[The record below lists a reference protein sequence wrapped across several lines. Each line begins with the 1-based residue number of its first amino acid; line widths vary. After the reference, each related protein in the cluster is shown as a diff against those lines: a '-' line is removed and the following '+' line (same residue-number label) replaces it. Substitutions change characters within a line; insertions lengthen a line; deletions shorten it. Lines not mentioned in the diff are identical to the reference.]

1 MAHFYA
7 FDIGKTFQTI
17 DHFGASGAW
26 SLDPIGK
33 LWSEEGKHRIA
44 DLLFSREKGI
54 GLSGWRFAIGSGGA
68 SEGAEYPEPLL
79 WRGHSDT
86 FKRSADAPYDWDSHA
101 GQRWF
106 LKAAAARG
114 VGRFV
119 AMAYSPP
126 VWLAKNGRIAPDAGV
141 GQSNL
146 SEGDIGRFARYLADI
161 VEHFAR
167 EEVPFDVIS
176 PVNEPSWSWDDSQQE
191 GNRYANDQ
199 IKAIVRALHAELESR
214 RLTTE
219 IDVAEAAEIGAL
231 LDDEQARAFFPQ
243 AAYYQGHGNTERHG
257 GKYREYVRD
266 FLGDAE
272 FAPLI
277 GNKLSYHAYW
287 ADQAAAEDRLYA
299 YRVEL
304 RQAMERHAPTAKL
317 WQTEFC
323 NLNADG
329 PGRDLGMGIALF
341 TARVMHHDLAV
352 AGVSAWNWWL
362 AVSPHDYKDGLIY
375 TDFARRGDPE
385 TVLPSKLLW
394 AVGHYSRFVRPGA
407 VRVGLSGRYDKE
419 GLMASAYW
427 HPDDRALTVVI
438 VNYGERDE
446 MIVLDEAGETSG
458 TAGAS
463 GRETARTAETVGAAV
478 TAGSRAALRMDG
490 YVTSDR
496 AGDDLRRFGTV
507 GLGEQ
512 IAVPGRSIVTL
523 HGFRSDS

>member
-1 MAHFYA
+1 MTHAYT
-7 FDIGKTFQTI
+7 FDIGKPRQTI

-33 LWSEEGKHRIA
+33 LWSEEGKRQIA
-44 DLLFSREKGI
+44 DLLFSRDRGI

-68 SEGAEYPEPLL
+68 DEGTEYPEPLL

-86 FKRSADAPYDWDSHA
+86 FKRSEDAPYDWESHA

-106 LKAAAARG
+106 LKAAAERG

-126 VWLAKNGRIAPDAGV
+126 RWLAKNGRIAPDAGV

-146 SEGDIGRFARYLADI
+146 SDGDIGRFARYLADI
-161 VEHFAR
+161 VERFAR

-176 PVNEPSWSWDDSQQE
+176 PVNEPSWSWDDSKQE
-191 GNRYANDQ
+191 GNRYTNDQ
-199 IKAIVRALHAELESR
+199 IKAVVRALHAELRSR
-214 RLTTE
+214 QLPTE
-219 IDVAEAAEIGAL
+219 IDIAEAAEIGAL
-231 LDDEQARAFFPQ
+231 LDDEQVPAFFPQ

-287 ADQAAAEDRLYA
+287 ADHATAEDRLYA
-299 YRVEL
+299 YRAQL
-304 RQAMERHAPTAKL
+304 RQTMERHAPAAKL
-317 WQTEFC
+317 WQTEYC
-323 NLNADG
+323 NLNKNGA
-329 PGRDLGMGIALF
+329 GRDLGMGIALF
-341 TARVMHHDLAV
+341 TARVIHHDLAV

-362 AVSPHDYKDGLIY
+362 AVSPHDFKDGLIY

-394 AVGHYSRFVRPGA
+394 TVGHYSRFVRPGA
-407 VRVGLSGRYDKE
+407 TLIGLDGRYDRD

-427 HPDDRALTVVI
+427 HPVDRTLSVVF
-438 VNYGERDE
+438 VNYGQRDE
-446 MIVLDEAGETSG
+446 TIELKEA
-458 TAGAS
+458 
-463 GRETARTAETVGAAV
+463 AESVQKSGAAPAA
-478 TAGSRAALRMDG
+478 TGRRAESRLDA

-496 AGDDLRRFGTV
+496 DGDDLRRFGTV
-507 GLGEQ
+507 RLDEP

-523 HGFRSDS
+523 HGTLSDS